1 MTTRRSFLHLSL
13 GAVAATTTAVTLPH
27 VAQGQGRTF
36 EIKTRDGIGL
46 FVKDTGG
53 SGRAVVMTHA
63 WPLNADIWD
72 YQAAKLS
79 SAGFRVI
86 TCDRRGFGRSDQPAG
101 GYDFDTFAD
110 DLAAV
115 IEQTG
120 VRDATLVGYSMGGGE
135 VVRYFSRHNGRNVV
149 KAGLVGAAA
158 HYLLKTE
165 NNPIGI
171 DGAIFEGIK
180 QGVQGDRKTYLGNL
194 LRDVFLDA
202 RRPATLA
209 VTPETVES
217 TLAMAMQASVTAT
230 VACVDAF
237 AKTDF
242 RPELAAVKVPTLVL
256 HGTADIPVPFAI
268 GRTTAEG
275 IAQARLIE
283 YPGASHGIVLTER
296 DQVTRDLQAFIAS

>member
-1 MTTRRSFLHLSL
+1 MTTRRTFLHASL
-13 GAVAATTTAVTLPH
+13 GAFAATSVAALPRL
-27 VAQGQGRTF
+27 AFGQGRTVK
-36 EIKTRDGIGL
+36 IKTRDGTEL

-53 SGRAVVMTHA
+53 AGRAVVMTHA
-63 WPLNADIWD
+63 WPLNAD
-72 YQAAKLS
+72 
-79 SAGFRVI
+79 
-86 TCDRRGFGRSDQPAG
+86 
-101 GYDFDTFAD
+101 FAD
-110 DLAAV
+110 DLANV

-135 VVRYFSRHNGRNVV
+135 VVRYFSRHNGRNVA

-158 HYLLKTE
+158 YYLLKTE

-171 DGAIFEGIK
+171 DGAVFDGIK
-180 QGVQGDRKTYLGNL
+180 QGVQGDRKTYLAGL

-202 RRPATLA
+202 KRPSTNA
-209 VTPETVES
+209 VTQEMIDS
-217 TLAMAMQASVTAT
+217 TLAMAMQASVAAT

-268 GRTTAEG
+268 GKATAER
-275 IAQARLIE
+275 IAQSKLIE
-283 YPGASHGIVLTER
+283 YPDASHGIVLTER
-296 DQVTRDLQAFIAS
+296 DRVTRDLQAFIAS

>member
-13 GAVAATTTAVTLPH
+13 GAAAATTAVSLPH
-27 VAQGQGRTF
+27 VAQGKVRTF
-36 EIKTRDGIGL
+36 RLKTRDGTGL

-72 YQAAKLS
+72 YQAARLS
-79 SAGFRVI
+79 SAGLRVV
-86 TCDRRGFGRSDQPAG
+86 TYDRRGFGRSDQAAG

-110 DLAAV
+110 DLADV
-115 IEQTG
+115 VEQTG

-135 VVRYFSRHNGRNVV
+135 VVRYFSRHNGRNVA

-158 HYLLKTE
+158 HYLLKTA

-171 DGAIFEGIK
+171 DGAVFEGIK
-180 QGVQGDRKTYLGNL
+180 QGVQGDRRTYLAGL
-194 LRDVFLDA
+194 LSDVFLDA
-202 RRPATLA
+202 RRPATNA
-209 VTPETVES
+209 VTQEMVDS
-217 TLAMAMQASVTAT
+217 ILAMAMQAGVAATA
-230 VACVDAF
+230 ACVDAF
-237 AKTDF
+237 ARTDF

-268 GRTTAEG
+268 GKATAEG

-283 YPGASHGIVLTER
+283 YPDASHGIVLTER
-296 DQVTRDLQAFIAS
+296 DRVTRDLQALIAS

>member
-1 MTTRRSFLHLSL
+1 MTTRRSFLRLSL
-13 GAVAATTTAVTLPH
+13 GALAATTAVTLPH
-27 VAQGQGRTF
+27 IAHGRTF
-36 EIKTRDGIGL
+36 EIKTRDGVGL

-79 SAGFRVI
+79 SAGFRVV
-86 TCDRRGFGRSDQPAG
+86 TYDRRGFGRSDQPAG

-202 RRPATLA
+202 KRPATHA
-209 VTPETVES
+209 VTPETVEA
-217 TLAMAMQASVTAT
+217 TLAMAMQASVAATA
-230 VACVDAF
+230 ACVDAF
-237 AKTDF
+237 ARTDF

-268 GRTTAEG
+268 GKATAEG
-275 IAQARLIE
+275 IAQSRLIE
-283 YPGASHGIVLTER
+283 YPDASHGIVLTER
-296 DQVTRDLQAFIAS
+296 DRVTRDLQAFIAS

>member
-1 MTTRRSFLHLSL
+1 MTTRRTFLHLSL
-13 GAVAATTTAVTLPH
+13 GAVAATAVSLPH

-53 SGRAVVMTHA
+53 SGRAIVMTHA

-72 YQAAKLS
+72 YQAARLS
-79 SAGFRVI
+79 SAGFRVV
-86 TCDRRGFGRSDQPAG
+86 TYDRRGFGRSDQPAG

-110 DLAAV
+110 DLADV
-115 IEQTG
+115 IQQTG

-135 VVRYFSRHNGRNVV
+135 VVRYFSRHNGRNVA

-158 HYLLKTE
+158 HYLLKTA

-171 DGAIFEGIK
+171 YGTVFEGIK
-180 QGVQGDRKTYLGNL
+180 QGVRGDRRTYLAGL
-194 LRDVFLDA
+194 LSDVFLDA
-202 RRPATLA
+202 KRPATNA
-209 VTPETVES
+209 VTQEMVYS
-217 TLAMAMQASVTAT
+217 TLGMAMQAGVAAT
-230 VACVDAF
+230 TTCVDAF

-242 RPELAAVKVPTLVL
+242 RSELAAVKVPTLVL
-256 HGTADIPVPFAI
+256 HGTADIPVPFAL
-268 GRTTAEG
+268 GKATAEG

-283 YPGASHGIVLTER
+283 YPDSSHGIVLTER
-296 DQVTRDLQAFIAS
+296 DRVTRDLQAFIAS